1 MTAPNPASAA
11 ARRQI
16 RLGAMVFLV
25 VGIAALAF
33 DLLSR
38 NPEQLRYVLGA
49 GFLIGLSA
57 FIFHKA
63 RD

>member
-1 MTAPNPASAA
+1 MSSATPAT
-11 ARRQI
+11 ARRQV
-16 RLGAMVFLV
+16 RRTAACFLALGA
-25 VGIAALAF
+25 AAVAF

-49 GFLIGLSA
+49 VFLTGLSA
-57 FIFHKA
+57 VTLFQA